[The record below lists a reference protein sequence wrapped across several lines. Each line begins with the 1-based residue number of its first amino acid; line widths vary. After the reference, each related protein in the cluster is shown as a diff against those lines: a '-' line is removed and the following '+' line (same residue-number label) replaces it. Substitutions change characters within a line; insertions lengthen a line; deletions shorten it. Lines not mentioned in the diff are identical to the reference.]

1 MRNIMRTRKGFL
13 FAFVALVSL
22 VFTSACGS
30 EPEVEEEVPSV
41 TGVEVSDDTSVEP
54 AIEFTAPLEIDQL
67 EVTTLVEG
75 EGPELAEGDLVLV
88 EAVLM
93 DAVSKE
99 VHINTWVSEPRA
111 MHLTVNDAGQGL
123 YTALL
128 GAQPGS
134 RILLKEPPA
143 ADELTT
149 GRIVVLDVLPSRVE
163 GESVEPRED
172 MPSVAVD
179 PDTGPEITIDEG
191 LEVPSEMISQ
201 TLIKGEGKQVR
212 AGQTVTMNYHGVRW
226 EDGEV
231 IDTTW
236 ADDFLPRSYQVGVGD
251 MPSGIDA
258 GLLEQRIGSRIM
270 VVLPPEEGYP
280 SEGVTV
286 FVLDLLAVTGDAI
299 ESEVLE

>member
-1 MRNIMRTRKGFL
+1 VRNMNRTSRGW
-13 FAFVALVSL
+13 FVALIS
-22 VFTSACGS
+22 VFALFFTAACG
-30 EPEVEEEVPSV
+30 PQQEEEEELPDV
-41 TGVEVSDDTSVEP
+41 TDVQVSDDTSSEP
-54 AIEFTAPLEIDQL
+54 EIEFTAPLEIDQL

-75 EGPELAEGDLVLV
+75 DGPELVEGDLVLV
-88 EAVLM
+88 EAVLI

-128 GAQPGS
+128 GAQPGA

-143 ADELTT
+143 ADEITT
-149 GRIVVLDVLPSRVE
+149 GRIVVLDVLPSHVSGEEVE
-163 GESVEPRED
+163 ARED
-172 MPSVAVD
+172 LPSVDFDAD
-179 PDTGPEITIDEG
+179 ECPEITIDEG
-191 LEVPSEMISQ
+191 LEVPSELVLQ
-201 TLIKGEGKQVR
+201 ALIKGEGKQVR

-226 EDGEV
+226 EDGEI

-236 ADDFLPRSYQVGVGD
+236 VDDYLPRSYQVGVGE
-251 MPSGIDA
+251 MPSGFDA

-270 VVLPPEEGYP
+270 LVLPPEEGYP

-286 FVLDLLAVTGDAI
+286 FVIDLLAVTGEAI